1 MHNSTAQ
8 GCTEHGRMLMTY
20 GLATTLCCRGLEIK
34 AAYKIWDETESG
46 DHRLAGRKH
55 RYDDLVTKEKT
66 LLAER
71 RDRQQ
76 QLAGGAGSAACI
88 HSHPISCQPI
98 SAAHHPACSTTAA
111 AQHLPA

>member
-1 MHNSTAQ
+1 
-8 GCTEHGRMLMTY
+8 MLMAS
-20 GLATTLCCRGLEIK
+20 GLASTLCCRGLEIK
-34 AAYKIWDETESG
+34 EAF
-46 DHRLAGRKH
+46 LAILTASVSDKDLFTQ
-55 RYDDLVTKEKT
+55 RYNDLVTKEKT

>member
-1 MHNSTAQ
+1 
-8 GCTEHGRMLMTY
+8 MLMTY

-34 AAYKIWDETESG
+34 AAVAAVATAEDKDFAKVHYG
-46 DHRLAGRKH
+46 N
-55 RYDDLVTKEKT
+55 LVTKEKT